1 MSRKTPSVVLVG
13 RPNVGKSTLFNRM
26 TGSRRAIVGPIA
38 GTTRDALARPVVWRG
53 VSFQLFDTGG
63 LYGESEDP
71 LHELVVQ
78 QGRRAIVGAD
88 LLVLLVDG
96 REGLTPGDE
105 RIARELRETGRPV
118 LLAINKTDDKR
129 SQKSA
134 MEFFQLGFD
143 PVIEISAEHGH
154 GVAEL
159 LDEMVKRLEEKGAR
173 ASGLV
178 ARDLG
183 LANNEEMPAPGPQ
196 PPASEQET
204 RVAIVGRPNVG
215 KSSLVNRLLREE
227 RVLVSDMPGTTR
239 DAIDSPLLWHR
250 RHFRIIDTAGM
261 RRPGRI
267 SRGGKVEMVSV
278 ALAKEAIA
286 DADVVALIID
296 ANTGAA
302 DQDAAIG
309 GEADRAG
316 RGIVI
321 VANKWDLVKSQD
333 HTFVESFDET
343 LRHGMRF
350 LDYAPILH
358 ISALTGE
365 RAGKVLET
373 IDKVAAARRMRVPTP
388 ALNKFLEAVTSA
400 NPPVSP
406 GRKHVRIL
414 YAAQIGV
421 APPSFVFFTNVATTF
436 HFSYERF
443 LINQLRQKFGFVGS
457 PIRIQV
463 RRRDRN
469 TNVGGERKDRGV
481 RQSQKASQHRQ
492 GQQERKDR
500 RARKNRRDRK
510 EQ

>member
-1 MSRKTPSVVLVG
+1 MSMSRNSPSVVLVG
-13 RPNVGKSTLFNRM
+13 RPNVGKSTLFNRI
-26 TGSRRAIVGPIA
+26 TGSRRAIVAPIA

-53 VSFQLFDTGG
+53 VPFQLFDTGG

-71 LHELVVQ
+71 LHELVVE
-78 QGRRAIVGAD
+78 QGRRAIVHAH

-96 REGLTPGDE
+96 REGLVPGDE
-105 RIARELRETGRPV
+105 RIARELRETGHPV

-129 SQKSA
+129 SLKSA
-134 MEFFQLGFD
+134 LEFFQLGFD
-143 PVIEISAEHGH
+143 PVLEISAEHGT
-154 GVAEL
+154 GVYEL
-159 LDEMVKRLEEKGAR
+159 MDEIVKGLGAR
-173 ASGLV
+173 GAPL
-178 ARDLG
+178 
-183 LANNEEMPAPGPQ
+183 PATRSQ
-196 PPASEQET
+196 PEAEDVPPLDIQPAVSDQET
-204 RVAIVGRPNVG
+204 RIAIVGRPNVG

-239 DAIDSPLLWHR
+239 DAIDAPLLWHR

-286 DADVVALIID
+286 DADVVALVID
-296 ANTGAA
+296 AHQGAA

-316 RGIVI
+316 RGIVVI
-321 VANKWDLVKSQD
+321 ANKWDLVKTTD
-333 HTFVESFDET
+333 HTFVQTFDET

-365 RAGKVLET
+365 RTTRVLET
-373 IDKVAAARRMRVPTP
+373 IDKVAAARRKRIPTP
-388 ALNKFLEAVTSA
+388 ALNKFIESVTAA

-406 GRKHVRIL
+406 GRKHVRIM

-421 APPSFVFFTNVATTF
+421 APPTFVFFTNVATTF

-443 LINQLRQKFGFVGS
+443 LVNQLREKFGFIGS

-469 TNVGGERKDRGV
+469 TNVGGERKPRRAGADQQDSRSREV
-481 RQSQKASQHRQ
+481 QK
-492 GQQERKDR
+492 ERKDR
-500 RARKNRRDRK
+500 RARKNRRDLK
-510 EQ
+510 ER